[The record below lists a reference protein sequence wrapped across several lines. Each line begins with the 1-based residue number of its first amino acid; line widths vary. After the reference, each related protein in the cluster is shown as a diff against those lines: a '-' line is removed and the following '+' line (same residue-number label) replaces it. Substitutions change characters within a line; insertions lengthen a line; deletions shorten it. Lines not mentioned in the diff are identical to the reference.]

1 MNRRTM
7 HKSITAKR
15 ALALLLTAADDSRDL
30 KWRLKQCHDALA
42 EHVNAALDRPRRP
55 KRSGKARAA

>member
-1 MNRRTM
+1 MSRRTP

-15 ALALLLTAADDSRDL
+15 AFALLLTVADDSRDP

-42 EHVNAALDRPRRP
+42 EHVNAALDRPRRS
-55 KRSGKARAA
+55 KRAAKARAA